1 MNKETMKRVFF
12 IFVGILLLLSLIL
25 CVYTVSLDRKYVR
38 TTASAGEVVKVDGKY
53 STEFKYIVAG
63 EELYCPV
70 ISAKEIKEG
79 NKTEL
84 FYKQDKVTECKLEKT
99 SKLIFV
105 CPVIGLVI
113 WAIFIFESLK
123 KKKLDEENEEE
134 QYRTKVISILGQTQ
148 KLKILTDGETG
159 AEYAKSLEETIE
171 VPVKSIIRKKNEIE
185 VLDEGNIDIF
195 EKSLRKLRKR
205 NNISKESKKI
215 IPNYYYVSNGA
226 LVYEEFGKGVD
237 EISFDSIT
245 KVIKTINKD
254 GNVIKLVVV
263 TESCQYV
270 LTNMGKCDIETTAN
284 LLHNKL
290 IAINEGFEFEV
301 ENKEC

>member
-123 KKKLDEENEEE
+123 KRNWMKKM
-134 QYRTKVISILGQTQ
+134 
-148 KLKILTDGETG
+148 
-159 AEYAKSLEETIE
+159 
-171 VPVKSIIRKKNEIE
+171 
-185 VLDEGNIDIF
+185 
-195 EKSLRKLRKR
+195 KR
-205 NNISKESKKI
+205 NNIEQ
-215 IPNYYYVSNGA
+215 
-226 LVYEEFGKGVD
+226 
-237 EISFDSIT
+237 
-245 KVIKTINKD
+245 
-254 GNVIKLVVV
+254 KLFLFWVKHK
-263 TESCQYV
+263 
-270 LTNMGKCDIETTAN
+270 N
-284 LLHNKL
+284 
-290 IAINEGFEFEV
+290 
-301 ENKEC
+301 

>member
-1 MNKETMKRVFF
+1 MKKETIKRVFF

-38 TTASAGEVVKVDGKY
+38 TTAYAGEVVKVDGKY

-70 ISAKEIKEG
+70 ISSKEIKEKS
-79 NKTEL
+79 KTEL

-113 WAIFIFESLK
+113 WAIFIFESMK
-123 KKKLDEENEEE
+123 KKKLDEEKEEE

-195 EKSLRKLRKR
+195 EKSLRKLRRR
-205 NNISKESKKI
+205 NNVSKESKKV

-237 EISFDSIT
+237 EISFDNIT
-245 KVIKTINKD
+245 KVIKTINKE

-263 TESCQYV
+263 TDNCQYV

>member
-1 MNKETMKRVFF
+1 MKKEIIKKIFF
-12 IFVGILLLLSLIL
+12 MFIGLLLLLSLIL
-25 CVYTVSLDRKYVR
+25 CVYTISLDRKYVR
-38 TTASAGEVVKVDGKY
+38 TTAMIEDVVQVKNHNEV
-53 STEFKYIVAG
+53 TFKYIVSG
-63 EELYCPV
+63 EE
-70 ISAKEIKEG
+70 ITKSF
-79 NKTEL
+79 KTKADL
-84 FYKQDKVTECKLEKT
+84 QKGKTRSIYYKKDDVNDVKLEKT
-99 SKLIFV
+99 SKLILL
-105 CPVIGLVI
+105 CPLIGLVI
-113 WAIFIFESLK
+113 WAFAIFSSMK
-123 KKKLDEENEEE
+123 QKKLAEEKEEE

-148 KLKILTDGETG
+148 KLKIITDGETG

-195 EKSLRKLRKR
+195 EKSLKKLRR
-205 NNISKESKKI
+205 RNISREGKKV

-237 EISFDSIT
+237 EITFDSIT

-263 TESCQYV
+263 TDSCQYV

>member
-1 MNKETMKRVFF
+1 MKKEAIKKVFF

-38 TTASAGEVVKVDGKY
+38 TTSSAGEVVKTDGKY

-70 ISAKEIKEG
+70 TSAKEIKEG
-79 NKTEL
+79 HKTEL
-84 FYKQDKVTECKLEKT
+84 FYRKDKVTECKLEKT

-113 WAIFIFESLK
+113 WAIFIFESMK
-123 KKKLDEENEEE
+123 KKKMDEEKEED

-171 VPVKSIIRKKNEIE
+171 VPVKSIMRKKNEIE
-185 VLDEGNIDIF
+185 VLDEGNVDIF
-195 EKSLRKLRKR
+195 EKSLRKLRRR
-205 NNISKESKKI
+205 NNISRESKKV

-226 LVYEEFGKGVD
+226 LVYEEFGKEVD
-237 EISFDSIT
+237 EISFDNIT
-245 KVIKTINKD
+245 KVIKTINKE
-254 GNVIKLVVV
+254 GNVIKLVVF
-263 TESCQYV
+263 TDSCQYV

>member
-1 MNKETMKRVFF
+1 MKKEIIKKIFF
-12 IFVGILLLLSLIL
+12 MFIGLLLLLSLII
-25 CVYTVSLDRKYVR
+25 CVYTISLDRKYVR
-38 TTASAGEVVKVDGKY
+38 TTAMIEDVVQVKNHNEV
-53 STEFKYIVAG
+53 TFKYIVSG
-63 EELYCPV
+63 EEITKSFKTKV
-70 ISAKEIKEG
+70 EFKEG
-79 NKTEL
+79 KTTSIY
-84 FYKQDKVTECKLEKT
+84 YKKDDVNDVKLEKT
-99 SKLIFV
+99 SKLILL
-105 CPVIGLVI
+105 CPLIGLVI
-113 WAIFIFESLK
+113 WAFAIFSSMK
-123 KKKLDEENEEE
+123 QKKLAEEKEEE

-148 KLKILTDGETG
+148 KLKIITDGETG
-159 AEYAKSLEETIE
+159 AEYSKSLEETIE

-185 VLDEGNIDIF
+185 VLDEGEVDIF

-205 NNISKESKKI
+205 NISREGKKV

-237 EISFDSIT
+237 EISFDKIT
-245 KVIKTINKD
+245 KVIKTINKE

-263 TESCQYV
+263 TDNCQYV